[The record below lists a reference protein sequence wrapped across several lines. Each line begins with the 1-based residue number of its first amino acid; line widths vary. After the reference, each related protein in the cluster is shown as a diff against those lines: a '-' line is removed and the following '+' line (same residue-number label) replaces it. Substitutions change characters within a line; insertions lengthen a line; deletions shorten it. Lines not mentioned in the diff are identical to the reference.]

1 MIKILKCIKVIVML
15 LGVFCLFESPHLIKL
30 IALDLDSNKE
40 SDTTTEKQKEI
51 RTLT

>member
-1 MIKILKCIKVIVML
+1 ML

-51 RTLT
+51 KTPS